1 MQQIVFKREFFVI
14 FDAFKT
20 ENEQYLEEK
29 IQPIK
34 KIVIQKIQ
42 KKSLKIDKLSSH
54 YASNF
59 PFYSM
64 QSKAKMCNI

>member
-34 KIVIQKIQ
+34 KIVIKKSR
-42 KKSLKIDKLSSH
+42 KKSLKI
-54 YASNF
+54 
-59 PFYSM
+59 
-64 QSKAKMCNI
+64 